1 MQRHAL
7 YSQLAEY
14 YDKFYWSKDY
24 GREVDFLVGVFDRYG
39 AKVHD
44 ILEVA
49 CGTGNHTKLLAAKGY
64 HVTGVDISED
74 VLRVARRKLGRRA
87 NFVQGDMRDL
97 NAVLPGETY
106 DAVVCLFSSISYN
119 RTSSDLKK
127 TLRGMYDHTRPG
139 GVVAFDTPFTKQGF
153 VDGYRGEDIFDDGR
167 MMGARLGVS
176 TRKEDSGEIA
186 FSYLIKD
193 GPETIVLRNDVHRLG
208 LFSKGDFQL
217 QMREV
222 GFTKLRVFTDWDLH
236 GKAKPVLFS
245 DTIFVGIRPQA

>member
-14 YDKFYWSKDY
+14 YDKYYWSKDY
-24 GREVDFLVGVFDRYG
+24 GREVDFLVRAFKRYG
-39 AKVHD
+39 AKVRD

-49 CGTGNHTKLLAAKGY
+49 CGTGNHTKLLASKGY
-64 HVTGVDISED
+64 RVTGVDISED

-87 NFVQGDMRDL
+87 SFVQGDMRELD
-97 NAVLPGETY
+97 AVLPDETY

-119 RTSSDLKK
+119 RTASDLKK
-127 TLRGMYDHTRPG
+127 TLRGMYNHTRPG

-167 MMGARLGVS
+167 MIGARLGVS
-176 TRKEDSGEIA
+176 KRNEDSGEIT

-193 GPETIVLRNDVHRLG
+193 GPETIVIRNDVHRLG
-208 LFSKGDFQL
+208 LFSKGDFRL
-217 QMREV
+217 QMRDT
-222 GFTKLRVFTDWDLH
+222 GFAKLQVFTDWTFDK
-236 GKAKPVLFS
+236 KAKPILFS
-245 DTIFVGIRPQA
+245 DTIFVGMRPEA

>member
-1 MQRHAL
+1 
-7 YSQLAEY
+7 
-14 YDKFYWSKDY
+14 
-24 GREVDFLVGVFDRYG
+24 
-39 AKVHD
+39 
-44 ILEVA
+44 
-49 CGTGNHTKLLAAKGY
+49 
-64 HVTGVDISED
+64 VDISED